1 MTPEIEAERRAQL
14 PAGAMRVADKQSDAV
29 AYVYQLATGEPA
41 AAAFAGRRTKP
52 DWRYRFRGSENGL
65 AAREKTI
72 RDYFESARSLQALKA
87 ERQARKAA
95 PHNLQ
100 LGAIFYASWG
110 YDQTNVDFY
119 QVTAVLGP
127 RMVEIREIAGAP
139 VFPDD
144 SGGFSGRIVADPG
157 NFTGEAR
164 RVRVTAG
171 SIKVGHTHASVWDG
185 HPCYWSSYH

>member
-14 PAGAMRVADKQSDAV
+14 PAGAVRIAAKQCDAV
-29 AYVYQLATGEPA
+29 AYVYQTVDGKPA

-52 DWRYRFRGSENGL
+52 DWRYYFVGPE
-65 AAREKTI
+65 AASTREKRICT
-72 RDYFESARSLQALKA
+72 YFESARSLQAIKA
-87 ERQARKAA
+87 ERQAQKAA

-100 LGAIFYASWG
+100 PGAIFYASWG

-127 RMVEIREIAGAP
+127 RMVEIRPIAEAP
-139 VFPDD
+139 VTPDD
-144 SGGFSGRIVADPG
+144 SGGWTGRVVADPG

-171 SIKVGHTHASVWDG
+171 SIKVGHTHASIWDG